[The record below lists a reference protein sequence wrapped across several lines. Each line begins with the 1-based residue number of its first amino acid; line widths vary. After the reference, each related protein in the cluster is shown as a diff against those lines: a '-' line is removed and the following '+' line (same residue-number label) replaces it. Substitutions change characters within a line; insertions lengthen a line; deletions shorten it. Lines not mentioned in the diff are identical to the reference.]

1 MENNEILT
9 ALYEVVQDRKI
20 NPPEKSYM
28 VKLLDGGVDKIAS
41 KITEEAAE
49 FIEAAGEND
58 DDHTVY
64 EAADLLFHT
73 IVMLGYKNIEP
84 ALVLQE
90 LGRRFGISGIT
101 EKESRNK

>member
-1 MENNEILT
+1 MGNSEILT
-9 ALYEVVQDRKI
+9 VLYDVVQDRKI

-41 KITEEAAE
+41 KITEEAGE

-84 ALVLQE
+84 KRVLQE
-90 LGRRFGISGIT
+90 LNRRFGVSGIT
-101 EKESRNK
+101 EKENRNK

>member
-1 MENNEILT
+1 MENGEILT

-49 FIEAAGEND
+49 FIEAAGESD

-64 EAADLLFHT
+64 EATDLLFHT

-84 ALVLQE
+84 ARVLQE
-90 LGRRFGISGIT
+90 LGRRFGVSGIT
-101 EKESRNK
+101 EKENRNK